1 MALLLCYVGHHLRQL
16 KETNATTEIH
26 QNRCGCRFVCVRM
39 CRATKAT
46 CLRLE
51 STYDVR
57 HTVPRN
63 ATMQTYCKIE
73 MQPKP
78 LQLGLLTFQRPNAL
92 VTLPNSSTINN
103 DGRLRSTGKPGP
115 QRKNTR
121 CANTCKRPFLGS
133 LHNAFS
139 KASLSP
145 CCTINNVTN
154 LGTQLLLNTVVA
166 GLRTKMHHSLQP
178 KMMTN

>member
-57 HTVPRN
+57 HPRDHSQQLYQAVSKTSHGSKRSGGKLDTLFRETRQCKHIARSKCN
-63 ATMQTYCKIE
+63 PNHCNLGFLPFNDRMLSLLCRIVAQSTMMGGCAL
-73 MQPKP
+73 PAS
-78 LQLGLLTFQRPNAL
+78 LVPNAK
-92 VTLPNSSTINN
+92 TRAAPTRANGRSS
-103 DGRLRSTGKPGP
+103 D
-115 QRKNTR
+115 
-121 CANTCKRPFLGS
+121 
-133 LHNAFS
+133 
-139 KASLSP
+139 P
-145 CCTINNVTN
+145 CTTPSARHPCHPAV
-154 LGTQLLLNTVVA
+154 
-166 GLRTKMHHSLQP
+166 
-178 KMMTN
+178 

>member
-1 MALLLCYVGHHLRQL
+1 
-16 KETNATTEIH
+16 
-26 QNRCGCRFVCVRM
+26 
-39 CRATKAT
+39 
-46 CLRLE
+46 
-51 STYDVR
+51 
-57 HTVPRN
+57 
-63 ATMQTYCKIE
+63 MQTYCKIE

-145 CCTINNVTN
+145 CCLSNNVTN
-154 LGTQLLLNTVVA
+154 DGTQLLLNTVVA
-166 GLRTKMHHSLQP
+166 GFRTRMHLQP
-178 KMMTN
+178 KMMTNCSSPTNYQFRSLSYHSYHFIFSLVWLPCYYCLHGIWQPST